1 MKIFLLTKCVS
12 PNTFSAESTR
22 IHVIKM
28 NERPKYI
35 RLVSPKGV
43 AVYPRLN
50 TPSTKFK
57 EEGEYSVRLAI
68 PVADASQFLEK
79 IKSVAREFYKEQCA
93 LLKKEK
99 LKVHPF
105 PWEEDGNTVTVKFT
119 NVAKITSKSGQV
131 YEMKVALLD
140 TKGNPITDL
149 IGGGSVLKV
158 ASEVKPW
165 YVPALG
171 VGVSLRLKAVQV
183 LDLKAPSQLVSAE
196 QFGFS
201 TDEEGFVS
209 GGETFSDSLFG
220 SDQPKEPSEASNT
233 ATSGE
238 EF

>member
-1 MKIFLLTKCVS
+1 
-12 PNTFSAESTR
+12 
-22 IHVIKM
+22 M
-28 NERPKYI
+28 NDKPKYV

-57 EEGEYSVRLAI
+57 EEGEYSVKLAI
-68 PVADASQFLEK
+68 PMADATQFLEQ
-79 IKSVAREFYKEQCA
+79 IKSITREFYKEQCA
-93 LLKKEK
+93 LLKKDK
-99 LKVHPF
+99 LSVRDF
-105 PWEEDGNTVTVKFT
+105 PWEEDGDKVTVKFA
-119 NVAKITSKSGQV
+119 NVAKITAKSGQV

-140 TKGNPITDL
+140 SKGSPITDL
-149 IGGGSVLKV
+149 IGAGSILKV
-158 ASEVKPW
+158 AAEVKPW
-165 YVPALG
+165 YVPAMG

-183 LDLKAPSQLVSAE
+183 IDLKSPSQLVSAE

-209 GGETFSDSLFG
+209 GGETFSDNLFG

>member
-1 MKIFLLTKCVS
+1 ML
-12 PNTFSAESTR
+12 
-22 IHVIKM
+22 KM
-28 NERPKYI
+28 NDKPKYV

-57 EEGEYSVRLAI
+57 EEGEYSVKLSI
-68 PVADASQFLEK
+68 PVEDATPFLEQ
-79 IKSVAREFYKEQCA
+79 IKAIAREFYKEQCA

-99 LKVHPF
+99 LKVHAF
-105 PWEEDGNTVTVKFT
+105 PWEEDGNKVTVKFS
-119 NVAKITSKSGQV
+119 NVAKITSKAGQV
-131 YEMKVALLD
+131 WEVKIPLLD
-140 TKGNPITDL
+140 SKGTPITDL

-158 ASEVKPW
+158 ATEVKPW

-183 LDLKAPSQLVSAE
+183 IDLKAPSQLVSAE

-220 SDQPKEPSEASNT
+220 SEQPSEPSEPTTT

>member
-1 MKIFLLTKCVS
+1 MTKCVIR
-12 PNTFSAESTR
+12 NTFSAESTR

-28 NERPKYI
+28 NERPKNI

-57 EEGEYSVRLAI
+57 KEGEYSVRLAI
-68 PVADASQFLEK
+68 PVADAAPFLEQ
-79 IKSVAREFYKEQCA
+79 IKSVAREYYKEQCA

-105 PWEEDGNTVTVKFT
+105 PWDEDGNTVTVKFAQL
-119 NVAKITSKSGQV
+119 AKITSKAGKTWEVQIPI
-131 YEMKVALLD
+131 LD
-140 TKGNPITDL
+140 SKGTPITDL
-149 IGGGSVLKV
+149 VGAGSVLKI
-158 ASEVKPW
+158 ASEIHTW
-165 YVPALG
+165 YSPALG

-183 LDLKAPSQLVSAE
+183 IDLKAPSQLVSAE
-196 QFGFS
+196 QYGFS

-220 SDQPKEPSEASNT
+220 SDQPKEPSEPSNN

-238 EF
+238 DF

>member
-1 MKIFLLTKCVS
+1 MS
-12 PNTFSAESTR
+12 
-22 IHVIKM
+22 KM
-28 NERPKYI
+28 NDKPKYV

-57 EEGEYSVRLAI
+57 EEGEYSVKLAI
-68 PVADASQFLEK
+68 PTADATQYLEQ
-79 IKSVAREFYKEQCA
+79 IKSITREFYKEQCA

-99 LKVHPF
+99 LNVRAF
-105 PWEEDGNTVTVKFT
+105 PWEEDGDKVIVKFA
-119 NVAKITSKSGQV
+119 NIAKITAKSGQV

-140 TKGNPITDL
+140 SKGNPITDL
-149 IGGGSVLKV
+149 IGAGSILKV
-158 ASEVKPW
+158 AAEIKPW
-165 YVPALG
+165 YVPAMG

-183 LDLKAPSQLVSAE
+183 IDLKSPSQLVSAE

-209 GGETFSDSLFG
+209 GGETFSDTLFG

>member
-1 MKIFLLTKCVS
+1 
-12 PNTFSAESTR
+12 
-22 IHVIKM
+22 M
-28 NERPKYI
+28 NDKPKYV

-57 EEGEYSVRLAI
+57 EEGEYSVKLAI
-68 PVADASQFLEK
+68 PTADATQYLEQ
-79 IKSVAREFYKEQCA
+79 IKSITREFYKEQCA

-99 LKVHPF
+99 LNVRAF
-105 PWEEDGNTVTVKFT
+105 PWEEDGDKVIVKFA
-119 NVAKITSKSGQV
+119 NIAKITAKSGQV

-140 TKGNPITDL
+140 SKGNPITDL
-149 IGGGSVLKV
+149 IGAGSILKV
-158 ASEVKPW
+158 AAEIKPW
-165 YVPALG
+165 YVPAMG

-183 LDLKAPSQLVSAE
+183 IDLKSPSQLVSAE

-209 GGETFSDSLFG
+209 GGETFSDTLFG

>member
-1 MKIFLLTKCVS
+1 ML
-12 PNTFSAESTR
+12 
-22 IHVIKM
+22 KM
-28 NERPKYI
+28 NNKPTYV

-57 EEGEYSVRLAI
+57 EEGEYSVKLAI
-68 PVADASQFLEK
+68 PVADAAPFLEQ

-99 LKVHPF
+99 LKIHPF
-105 PWEEDGNTVTVKFT
+105 PWEEDGDTVTVKFS
-119 NVAKITSKSGQV
+119 NVAKITSKAG
-131 YEMKVALLD
+131 ETWELKIALLD
-140 TKGNPITDL
+140 TKGKPVTDL
-149 IGGGSVLKV
+149 IGAGSILKC

-171 VGVSLRLKAVQV
+171 VGVSLRLRAVQV
-183 LDLKAPSQLVSAE
+183 IDLKAPSQMVSAE
-196 QFGFS
+196 AFGFS

-220 SDQPKEPSEASNT
+220 SEQPKEPSESANT